1 VLTGIFVALCQ
12 IKINVTNV
20 YAGSIAWSNFFS
32 RLTHS
37 HPGRVVWVVF
47 NTLLALMLMELGIFA
62 AIEKILGLYSNFAVA
77 WVGALVGDLVINK
90 PLGLSPRGIEFR
102 RAHLY
107 DVNPVGVGAMLISIV
122 SSTSAYFGLL
132 GVAAQ
137 ALAPFIGLFVA
148 ITAVTHAFL
157 QAERRRQ
164 AARTLTFPQMRAIVQ
179 EVFTGYLFAARPRYR
194 DWLNAGR
201 HYLRQ
206 HPLRI

>member
-1 VLTGIFVALCQ
+1 M
-12 IKINVTNV
+12 
-20 YAGSIAWSNFFS
+20 SIAWSNFFS

-47 NTLLALMLMELGIFA
+47 NALLALMLMELGIFS

-77 WVGALVGDLVINK
+77 WIGALVGDLVINK

-132 GVAAQ
+132 GTAAQ
-137 ALAPFIGLFVA
+137 ALAPCSWRQSSLGSVQIRSCAGGRLRLRHDGQVCLRWPATGL
-148 ITAVTHAFL
+148 
-157 QAERRRQ
+157 
-164 AARTLTFPQMRAIVQ
+164 
-179 EVFTGYLFAARPRYR
+179 PR
-194 DWLNAGR
+194 
-201 HYLRQ
+201 
-206 HPLRI
+206 HP